1 MQGMVGSGRASV
13 SAVAD
18 LSRAMV
24 NDVGGA
30 APQAVQAF
38 ASLGSWGA
46 NQHNQ
51 ERDLHRWVH
60 QLYGLA
66 VETFEATIQCQ
77 AILALEKK
85 TIAPVAIVQFLPD
98 FSL

>member
-1 MQGMVGSGRASV
+1 MVGSGRASV

-24 NDVGGA
+24 SDVGSA
-30 APQAVQAF
+30 APQAVQEF

-46 NQHNQ
+46 HQHNQ

-66 VETFEATIQCQ
+66 IETFEATIQCQ
-77 AILALEKK
+77 ATCVGTKK
-85 TIAPVAIVQFLPD
+85 PVT
-98 FSL
+98 SSC